1 MTEPMGNLAPND
13 SFIVNTDR
21 QMTDYES
28 RALTAL
34 YRPLLSSD
42 AYSLAMTLWE
52 LNEEATVL
60 NEQFTHTIL
69 LNWLGID
76 LPAIMEARG
85 RLEALGLLKTF
96 RKQVDNR
103 ALFLYVLQAP
113 ADPITFFKDD
123 TLSAL
128 LLGAVG
134 ENEFERLSRRLIK
147 RQVEH
152 ADFYDVSKNLG
163 DYFQIGSSVVDKPRP
178 ISAVQKQI
186 QPDEPQT
193 DSETL
198 NNSFDFNLLTQ
209 MLSTSF
215 VDRQSLEE
223 NRHLIMV
230 EQTIYGI
237 TESEMAEL
245 IKSATNFQ
253 DNRIDS
259 RTLKTR
265 IAQKYA
271 NANQQGAKKTA
282 SSAAMPTSLTK
293 LNLEGLTAEEQT
305 VIKSTYA
312 LAPVDFIDQIKQ
324 ETGGFTTTAEKRVIT
339 GIVETGQLPVS
350 VVNFLIFYVLVDQGR
365 ATLNKNLVEAIAN
378 EWIKNGV
385 KTPQKALEFVRERQA
400 KKQKQA
406 TKSYG
411 RRKPV
416 VQRETLPDWAKKD
429 TKTAT
434 NNANDSQAVPTTAEI
449 NAKLKKLRERR
460 KEE

>member
-1 MTEPMGNLAPND
+1 MTEPMDELAPND

-21 QMTDYES
+21 QMTDYER

-42 AYSLAMTLWE
+42 AHSLAETLWE
-52 LNEEATVL
+52 LNAEATVL
-60 NEQFTHTIL
+60 NEQFTHTVL

-76 LPAIMEARG
+76 LPAIVEARG

-103 ALFLYVLQAP
+103 ALFLYILQAP

-134 ENEFERLSRRLIK
+134 ETEFERLSRRLIK

-163 DYFQIGSSVVDKPRP
+163 DYFQIGSSVVDKPTS
-178 ISAVQKQI
+178 IAAVQKQL
-186 QPDEPQT
+186 QPAKTKNVKEP
-193 DSETL
+193 L
-198 NNSFDFNLLTQ
+198 NKNFDFKLLTQ

-245 IKSATNFQ
+245 IKAATNFQ

-259 RTLKTR
+259 QALKTR

-271 NANQQGAKKTA
+271 SLHQQKAPSTT
-282 SSAAMPTSLTK
+282 SSSTVPTSPAK

-305 VIKSTYA
+305 VIKTTYA
-312 LAPVDFIDQIKQ
+312 LAPIDFIDQIKQ

-339 GIVETGQLPVS
+339 GLVETGQLPIS
-350 VVNFLIFYVLVDQGR
+350 VINFLIFYVLVDQGR

-385 KTPQKALEFVRERQA
+385 RTPRQALEFVRDRQA

-406 TKSYG
+406 TKAYG

-416 VQRETLPDWAKKD
+416 VQRETLPDWAK
-429 TKTAT
+429 
-434 NNANDSQAVPTTAEI
+434 DSEKSVPTSSNSTQAAPTTAEI
-449 NAKLKKLRERR
+449 NEKLKKLRERR